1 MKAHSSTG
9 RGDVLVTAV
18 LIGLFSLG
26 CFAFLASPV
35 EASSDPSIARS
46 TSISCVFNVSPCT
59 QTLSVSL
66 TVSQGDTVVVWTS
79 NYAQNCGV
87 PVAISVSDSFGSTY
101 TSIGS
106 QEFQFAAC
114 GAQLQPALDAQSAY
128 YSAMQNSGVVTV
140 SVSFSNANPYEA
152 DLIVDDIPGAS
163 FSGYQMTYC
172 SGTEPTQQTGAHPCI
187 NGPGSFNVPQLASP
201 FGALVI
207 AYGTASGGSTITE
220 NQLSPG
226 PGYATDQ
233 GPVYP
238 GGYQLDSLTEY
249 SVPNGPTT
257 SQIDTTGVT
266 GGWGEIAI
274 ILSAAGAVTVTQT
287 VTTTQTMVL
296 MSTVSSYSVVTQT
309 TTLPVTTILTSTTTA
324 TVTYTPQELVPGVG
338 NDTLIL
344 AVAVLVAAIIVA
356 LSFVVVAKRRQ

>member
-1 MKAHSSTG
+1 MGAHSSTG
-9 RGDVLVTAV
+9 KNDGLVSAV
-18 LIGLFSLG
+18 LIGLFAFGLVA
-26 CFAFLASPV
+26 FAAPSV
-35 EASSDPSIARS
+35 TASSDPSIARS
-46 TSISCVFNVSPCT
+46 ASTSCVFNVQPCS
-59 QTLSVSL
+59 QTLSISL

-87 PVAISVSDSFGSTY
+87 PVTISVSDSFRSTY
-101 TSIGS
+101 TSIGN

-114 GAQLQPALDAQSAY
+114 GAQLQPALDSQTAY
-128 YSAMQNSGVVTV
+128 YSTMQNSGVVTV

-172 SGTEPTQQTGAHPCI
+172 SGTEPTQQVGAHPCI
-187 NGPGSFNVPQLASP
+187 NGPGSFNVPQFASP

-274 ILSAAGAVTVTQT
+274 VLSPAGAVTVTQT
-287 VTTTQTMVL
+287 VTATQTVVL
-296 MSTVSSYSVVTQT
+296 VSTVASYSVVTKT
-309 TTLPVTTILTSTTTA
+309 TTLLVTPISTSTTTV
-324 TVTYTPQELVPGVG
+324 TVTSTPQEFVPGVG

-344 AVAVLVAAIIVA
+344 AVAVLAAAIIVA
-356 LSFVVVAKRRQ
+356 LSFVVVAMRRQ